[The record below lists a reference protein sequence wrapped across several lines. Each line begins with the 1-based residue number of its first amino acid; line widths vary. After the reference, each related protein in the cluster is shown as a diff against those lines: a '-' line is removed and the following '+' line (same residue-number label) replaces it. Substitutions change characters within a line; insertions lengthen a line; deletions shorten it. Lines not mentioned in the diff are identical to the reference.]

1 MSKDDVWIRPVPRE
15 EPDLRRLARALIEL
29 AVADAE
35 ATQDAAAAP
44 GAEGE
49 EAA

>member
-1 MSKDDVWIRPVPRE
+1 MSDDKQVFIYVEERE

-29 AVADAE
+29 AIADDDKPE
-35 ATQDAAAAP
+35 SQ
-44 GAEGE
+44 GE